1 MARLQKKKELKNKT
15 SKKLEKAK
23 DFLSSDS
30 TKISEKKKKPIVFG
44 SRHPVKSNEAR
55 SSNPDPR
62 KMNIIQKGVQFCK
75 EVKIELKKV
84 IWPTRKQTAGST
96 VVVIIL
102 VFITAVFLGLV
113 DFSLSKLVQLVL
125 A

>member
-1 MARLQKKKELKNKT
+1 MARVQKKKGLKDKANKRLKQSEDSLST
-15 SKKLEKAK
+15 SNKKVFAK
-23 DFLSSDS
+23 K
-30 TKISEKKKKPIVFG
+30 TKPIVLG
-44 SRHPVKSNEAR
+44 PKHPIKSNVPK
-55 SSNPDPR
+55 SSNAVSK
-62 KMNIIQKGVQFCK
+62 KMNIVQKGVQFCK
-75 EVKIELKKV
+75 DVKIELKKV